1 MGAVLV
7 EEDTSL
13 RLRGVSAPGTG
24 FEARCPINLP
34 DAGRALPPADAPDA
48 STEKTPAALPT
59 KLRGYALALLTG
71 SALPP
76 APPVPDGATA
86 PLAWH
91 RHQPRLATVDGTGR
105 VLIHADPASG
115 ATEPPA
121 VLRHSLHAGARAVAW
136 RPKAGSTL
144 AVAGAHGVCVWA
156 HEPGVA
162 STGGSSVATR
172 ASSTLGKSPSATN
185 RIGGAPE
192 WRLTHLKDDA
202 DASRASRTDVDPYT
216 SPAVTGVGRVVSAL
230 AAVVPAPGPG
240 GWGLPRDLFDKR
252 PRATEGDF
260 AGGRPY
266 DCVCWSPCGRL
277 LAAGSGDR
285 RAVAVWEVGTGART
299 SIASGV
305 AGTSTLSWSPCCRY
319 LFAAHPAGGFT
330 LWETEGWTAARWGT
344 GGSPVSAA
352 AWGPEPPP
360 DDPNAVL
367 SELPESRD
375 AEGATLLVTT
385 LGSNGQVSALHL
397 PRRGPALAAQLLP
410 VELPQLTGEDGAEV
424 NLDVVGM
431 SWDPSGRRLAVVL
444 GRNGSSSKTGVERTP
459 ENGQKTVGGVGGA
472 HRGGRVALY
481 AVRTRPVVTTS
492 LLGYVEADGAG
503 SEAGG
508 AGGPAR
514 TVAMSGPGGGGG
526 DAEAAATL
534 AIGWEGGGVSVVPL
548 YFPRR

>member
-13 RLRGVSAPGTG
+13 RLRGSSAPGTG

-34 DAGRALPPADAPDA
+34 DAGRALPPLDALDA
-48 STEKTPAALPT
+48 AVEKTPAALPA

-76 APPVPDGATA
+76 APPVPDGTTA

-115 ATEPPA
+115 ATDPPA

-156 HEPGVA
+156 HEPGAA
-162 STGGSSVATR
+162 SAGGSSVATR
-172 ASSTLGKSPSATN
+172 ASSAMGKSPAATN

-202 DASRASRTDVDPYT
+202 DASRASRTDVDPYA
-216 SPAVTGVGRVVSAL
+216 SPAVTGVGRVVSAI

-240 GWGLPRDLFDKR
+240 GWGLPRELFDTKR
-252 PRATEGDF
+252 TKGEGDF

-277 LAAGSGDR
+277 LAAGSADR

-305 AGTSTLSWSPCCRY
+305 AGTSKLLWSPCGRY

-344 GGSPVSAA
+344 GNDAVSAA

-360 DDPNAVL
+360 DDPDVVL
-367 SELPESRD
+367 NGGVDD

-385 LGSNGQVSALHL
+385 RGGRGQVSAVHL

-410 VELPQLTGEDGAEV
+410 VELPQLSGEDGAEV

-431 SWDPSGRRLAVVL
+431 SWDPSGRRLAIVL
-444 GRNGSSSKTGVERTP
+444 DGSS
-459 ENGQKTVGGVGGA
+459 NGGGDVGQTSDKGGA

-481 AVRTRPVVTTS
+481 AVRTRPVVTAS
-492 LLGYVEADGAG
+492 LLGYVEADGVG
-503 SEAGG
+503 SVAGG

-526 DAEAAATL
+526 DVEAAATL